1 MKTVLILGAGR
12 SSSALITY
20 LLREAK
26 GNGWSVVV
34 GDQSLEAAK
43 ERVKGFENGQA
54 IEFDIQDQ
62 ASSEKK
68 IAQADLVV
76 SLIPASLHPHVAR
89 LCLKCQKHLL
99 TASYVSD
106 EMQSFHEE
114 AKSKNILL
122 LNECGL
128 DPGIDHMSAVQVMDR
143 IKASGGKLVSFES
156 FTGGL
161 IAPETDPENPWR
173 YKFTWN
179 PRNVVMA
186 GQGTAKFLHAGEYK
200 YISYP
205 QLFQQITPVHVP
217 GYGNYEGYAN
227 RDSLKYIDTYRLQGI
242 QTILRGTLRNEGYC
256 SAWNVLVQLGCCDD
270 TYAMEGVGSLT
281 HSAFLDSFMT
291 STGQTTEEKLCNIF
305 GLSKDGG
312 ELARLRWSGLFSD
325 EKVGLTNGTPAQILE
340 HILNKKWKLKA
351 DDKDMIVMWHRFRY
365 LLKGI
370 EKEIQA
376 SLVAKGDDST
386 FTAMAKTVGLPL
398 GIAAKLVLQGKIST
412 RGVAIPTAKEFY
424 DPILA
429 ELKQL
434 GIELQEKEF

>member
-1 MKTVLILGAGR
+1 
-12 SSSALITY
+12 
-20 LLREAK
+20 
-26 GNGWSVVV
+26 
-34 GDQSLEAAK
+34 
-43 ERVKGFENGQA
+43 
-54 IEFDIQDQ
+54 
-62 ASSEKK
+62 
-68 IAQADLVV
+68 
-76 SLIPASLHPHVAR
+76 
-89 LCLKCQKHLL
+89 
-99 TASYVSD
+99 
-106 EMQSFHEE
+106 
-114 AKSKNILL
+114 
-122 LNECGL
+122 
-128 DPGIDHMSAVQVMDR
+128 MDR

-161 IAPETDPENPWR
+161 IAPETDPQNPWR

-186 GQGTAKFLHAGEYK
+186 GQGTAKFLHEGEYK

-205 QLFQQITPVHVP
+205 QLFQQITPVQVP

-227 RDSLKYIDTYRLQGI
+227 RDSLKYIDTYGLQGI

-270 TYAMEGVGSLT
+270 TYSMEGVSSLT
-281 HSAFLDSFMT
+281 HNAFLDSFMT
-291 STGQTTEEKLCNIF
+291 STGQTTEEKLCKIF
-305 GLSKDGG
+305 ALSKEGP
-312 ELARLRWSGLFSD
+312 ELTRLRWSGLFSV
-325 EKVGLTNGTPAQILE
+325 EQVGLTQGTPAQILE

-365 LLKGI
+365 QLKGT

-398 GIAAKLVLQGKIST
+398 GIAAKLVMQGKIAT